1 MKSLSIAASV
11 GLGTLTFLLLL
22 AIMGIVILRR
32 YLKTLNGPKI
42 ERQFGAYI
50 TTKEPPEFT
59 IPPYTLIS
67 EGTGSEGTATPC
79 SEVGEIENDEPTAK
93 FSPLAVRRSLSM
105 PIPSTPLG
113 QRHGFVIARNK
124 ESAESGTVE
133 EGIAT
138 KEYRPQFRRAV
149 SQYVM
154 LPKREPLK
162 KASVAPYGKLEVSI
176 QFMTEKNLLFVQVNG
191 AFDLPHVRLSGVST
205 PYVRVHLLPGDRNKE
220 PRSSFLNL
228 ATNRICMFDQLTLE
242 EAQNC
247 TLKFVVLDYDKFSR
261 SEFIAEVMLSLL
273 EIDLVEGAKLSRHL
287 NSKTIDDSENRGSLM
302 VSLCQQPSTGHLH
315 VIILKATGLPPLKA
329 EAPGGLDT
337 FVRVLYYVQRKVVER
352 KKTKVVK
359 KSTSPVFN
367 EAFVFDMKDE
377 EPKHSSIMCEVYRG
391 DTVKKTNRI
400 GYITLGLES
409 FGSELRHWNDMIMT
423 PLKRATETHL
433 LHA

>member
-1 MKSLSIAASV
+1 MRVSIFNGQVKKAGDMKSLSIAASA

-105 PIPSTPLG
+105 PIPSTPPG

-124 ESAESGTVE
+124 ESAECGTVE

-162 KASVAPYGKLEVSI
+162 KVSVAPYGKLEVSI
-176 QFMTEKNLLFVQVNG
+176 QFMTEKNLLFVQVC
-191 AFDLPHVRLSGVST
+191 FHHYLK
-205 PYVRVHLLPGDRNKE
+205 LL
-220 PRSSFLNL
+220 F
-228 ATNRICMFDQLTLE
+228 T
-242 EAQNC
+242 C
-247 TLKFVVLDYDKFSR
+247 TV
-261 SEFIAEVMLSLL
+261 A
-273 EIDLVEGAKLSRHL
+273 
-287 NSKTIDDSENRGSLM
+287 
-302 VSLCQQPSTGHLH
+302 
-315 VIILKATGLPPLKA
+315 
-329 EAPGGLDT
+329 
-337 FVRVLYYVQRKVVER
+337 
-352 KKTKVVK
+352 K
-359 KSTSPVFN
+359 KSLISLSVGCLQTSAVSFAKCISVSKVSHLKN
-367 EAFVFDMKDE
+367 YV
-377 EPKHSSIMCEVYRG
+377 
-391 DTVKKTNRI
+391 
-400 GYITLGLES
+400 LGL
-409 FGSELRHWNDMIMT
+409 LM
-423 PLKRATETHL
+423 
-433 LHA
+433 